1 NGRRTD
7 YLVSSRDP
15 PVGHLSVFSVSPTPI
30 FSPSAAISTSLDLVA
45 RDPDLISPGRRPFPQ
60 IRGARVAAMLTKF
73 ETKSNR
79 VKGLSFHSKRPWIL
93 ASLHSGVIQLWDYR
107 MGTLIDRFDEH
118 DGPVRGVHFH
128 KSQPL
133 FVSGG
138 DDYKI
143 KVWNY
148 KTHRCLF
155 TLLGHLDYI
164 RTVQFHDEHPWIVSA
179 SDDQTIR
186 IWNWQ
191 SRTCIS
197 VLTGHNHYVMCA
209 LFHPKEDLVV
219 SASLDQTVRVW
230 DISALRKRV
239 SPAEDILRLSQM
251 NTDLF
256 GGTDAVVKYVLE
268 GHDRGVNWAS
278 FHPTLP
284 LIVSGADDRQVK
296 LWRMNADSKAWEVD
310 TLRGHMNN
318 VSCVMFHAKQDIIV
332 SNSEDKSI
340 RIWDA
345 TKRTGIQTFRRE
357 HDRFWILAAHP
368 EMNLLAAGHDSGMIV
383 FKLERERPAF
393 SVSGDALYYVKD
405 RFLRFYEFS
414 SQKDSQVVPIRR
426 PGSVSL
432 NQGPRTL
439 SFSPTE
445 NAVLICSDADG
456 GSYELY
462 IVPKDTSGRGDYMQD
477 ARKGA
482 GASAVFVARNRFAV
496 LDKSNNQA
504 IVKNLKNE
512 IVKKSPLPVGTD
524 AIFYAG
530 TGNLLCRAEDRVAI
544 FDLQQRIVLGELQT
558 PSIKYI
564 VWSSDMESVALLAK
578 HAIVIANKKLVHRY
592 TLHETI
598 RVKSGAWDDNGVF
611 IYTTLNHIKY
621 CLPNGDSGIIKTLD
635 VLIYITKVSGSNIY
649 CLDRDGKNRVI
660 SIDST
665 EYIFKLSLFRK
676 RYDHVMSM
684 IRNSQ
689 LCGQAVIS
697 YLQQKGFP
705 EVALHFVKD
714 EKTRFNL
721 ALESGNIQIAVAAA
735 KEIDD
740 KDHWYRLGI
749 EALRQ
754 GNTSIVEY
762 AYQRTK
768 NFERLSFLYLVTGN
782 MEKLSKMLK
791 IAEMKNDV
799 MGQFHNAMYL
809 GDVQERVNILENSGH
824 LPLAYVT
831 AVTHGLKEVAD
842 RLSAELGENVPSL
855 PEGKVR
861 SLLMP
866 PASLMC
872 CGDWPLLRVMRGIFD
887 NGLDTVRA
895 GNEEEE
901 EATGA
906 DWGDEELDIVDM
918 EAVMQNAD
926 DVVAELEE
934 GVANEDNEEGGWDL
948 EDLELP
954 PDADTPKAAG
964 NARSSLFV
972 APTPGIPVSQIWI
985 QKSSLAGEHV
995 AAGNFDTAMRLL
1007 SRQLGIRNFAP
1018 MKPLFMDVFVGSHTY
1033 MHAFATTPA
1042 ISTAVE
1048 KGWSESDSP
1057 NVRGPPALVFKF
1069 SQMDEKLKAAYRA
1082 TTDGKFPEALRQFLS
1097 ILHTIP
1103 LIVVESRREV
1113 DEVKELIEIAREYVL
1128 GLKMEVT
1135 RKEIKVNSVQQQEL
1149 AAYFTNCKLQKI
1161 HMRLV
1166 LTNAMTI
1173 CYKGG
1178 NYATAA
1184 NFARMLLENRPTEI
1198 QAKKARQVLQH
1209 AGDKNDANQLNYDY
1223 RNPFVVCGATF
1234 VPIYRG
1240 QKDVSCP
1247 YCGARFVPAIEG
1259 QLCSVCELAVVGSDA
1274 SGLLCS
1280 PTQAR

>member
-1 NGRRTD
+1 
-7 YLVSSRDP
+7 
-15 PVGHLSVFSVSPTPI
+15 
-30 FSPSAAISTSLDLVA
+30 
-45 RDPDLISPGRRPFPQ
+45 
-60 IRGARVAAMLTKF
+60 MLTKF

-164 RTVQFHDEHPWIVSA
+164 RTVQFHDEYPWIVSA

-191 SRTCIS
+191 SRNCIS

-209 LFHPKEDLVV
+209 SFHPKEDLVV

-230 DISALRKRV
+230 DIGALRKKTV
-239 SPAEDILRLSQM
+239 SPADDILRLTQM
-251 NTDLF
+251 NSDLF
-256 GGTDAVVKYVLE
+256 GGVDAVVKYVLE

-278 FHPTLP
+278 FHPSLP

-296 LWRMNADSKAWEVD
+296 LWRMNDTKAWEVD

-345 TKRTGIQTFRRE
+345 TKRTGVQTFRRE

-393 SVSGDALYYVKD
+393 AVSGDSLLFVKD
-405 RFLRFYEFS
+405 RFLRSFEFS
-414 SQKDSQVVPIRR
+414 SGKDTQLIPIRR

-432 NQGPRTL
+432 NQAPRCL
-439 SFSPTE
+439 SYSPTE
-445 NAVLICSDADG
+445 NAVLVCSDADG

-462 IVPKDTSGRGDYMQD
+462 VVPKESSGRGDYAQD
-477 ARKGA
+477 AKKGS

-496 LDKSNNQA
+496 LDKSTNQA
-504 IVKNLKNE
+504 LVKNLKNE
-512 IVKKSPLPVGTD
+512 IVKKSLLPIATD

-530 TGNLLCRAEDRVAI
+530 TGNLLCRAEDRVVI
-544 FDLQQRIVLGELQT
+544 FDLQQRLLLGELQT
-558 PSIKYI
+558 PAVKYI
-564 VWSSDMESVALLAK
+564 VWSADMESIALLSK
-578 HAIVIANKKLVHRY
+578 HAIVIANKNLVHRC

-598 RVKSGAWDDNGVF
+598 RVKSGAWDENGVF

-621 CLPNGDSGIIKTLD
+621 CLPNGDNGIIKTLD
-635 VLIYITKVSGSNIY
+635 VPIYITKVSGTKIF
-649 CLDRDGKNRVI
+649 CLDRDGKSRVI
-660 SIDST
+660 AIDAS
-665 EYIFKLSLFRK
+665 EYIFKLALLRK

-689 LCGQAVIS
+689 LCGQAVIA

-714 EKTRFNL
+714 ERTRFNL
-721 ALESGNIQIAVAAA
+721 ALESGNIQIAVASA
-735 KEIDD
+735 KEIDE

-754 GNTSIVEY
+754 GNTNIVEY

-782 MEKLSKMLK
+782 MEKLAKMLK
-791 IAEMKNDV
+791 IAEIKKDV

-809 GDVQERVNILENSGH
+809 GDVKERVRILESTGH

-831 AVTHGLKEVAD
+831 AATHGLSEDAE
-842 RLSAELGENVPSL
+842 RLAAELGEGNVPIL
-855 PEGKVR
+855 PEGR
-861 SLLMP
+861 TTSLLVP
-866 PASLMC
+866 PPPVMC
-872 CGDWPLLRVMRGIFD
+872 AGDWPLLRVMRGIFEG
-887 NGLDTVRA
+887 GLETVGRRGDDVDEDADAA
-895 GNEEEE
+895 GAE
-901 EATGA
+901 
-906 DWGDEELDIVDM
+906 WGDEDLDIVNVDSVIANGDIIGDGEDG
-918 EAVMQNAD
+918 EANG
-926 DVVAELEE
+926 EE
-934 GVANEDNEEGGWDL
+934 GDEGGWEL

-954 PDADTPKAAG
+954 PEADTPKATSS
-964 NARSSLFV
+964 ARGAAMFV
-972 APTPGIPVSQIWI
+972 APQPGMPVSQIWT
-985 QKSSLAGEHV
+985 QKSSLAGEHA

-1007 SRQLGIRNFAP
+1007 SRQLGIKNFAP
-1018 MKPLFMDVFVGSHTY
+1018 LKPLFMDLHNGSHTY
-1033 MHAFATTPA
+1033 LRAFASAPVVQL
-1042 ISTAVE
+1042 AVE
-1048 KGWSESDSP
+1048 KGWTESASP

-1069 SQMDEKLKAAYRA
+1069 SQMDDKLKSAYRA
-1082 TTDGKFPEALRQFLS
+1082 TTEGKFPEALRQFMS

-1103 LIVVESRREV
+1103 LLVVDSRREV
-1113 DEVKELIEIAREYVL
+1113 DEVKELIDIAKEYVL
-1128 GLKMEVT
+1128 GLKMEVK
-1135 RKEIKVNSVQQQEL
+1135 RREMKDDPVRQMEL

-1166 LTNAMTI
+1166 LSSAMSI
-1173 CYKGG
+1173 CYSKK
-1178 NYATAA
+1178 NKATAA
-1184 NFARMLLENRPTEI
+1184 NFARMLLDNSPNEAM
-1198 QAKKARQVLQH
+1198 AKKARQVIQ
-1209 AGDKNDANQLNYDY
+1209 AAAADETELNYDF

-1247 YCGARFVPAIEG
+1247 YCGARFVLAVEG
-1259 QLCSVCELAVVGSDA
+1259 QVCNICELAVVGADA

-1280 PTQAR
+1280 PTQVR

>member
-1 NGRRTD
+1 
-7 YLVSSRDP
+7 
-15 PVGHLSVFSVSPTPI
+15 
-30 FSPSAAISTSLDLVA
+30 
-45 RDPDLISPGRRPFPQ
+45 
-60 IRGARVAAMLTKF
+60 MLTKF

-79 VKGLSFHSKRPWIL
+79 VKGLSFHPRRPWIL
-93 ASLHSGVIQLWDYR
+93 ASLHSGVIQMWDYR
-107 MGTLIDRFDEH
+107 MGTLLDRFDEH

-128 KSQPL
+128 ATQPL

-155 TLLGHLDYI
+155 TLHGHLDYI
-164 RTVQFHDEHPWIVSA
+164 RTVQFHHECPWIVSA

-191 SRTCIS
+191 SRTCVA

-209 LFHPKEDLVV
+209 SFHPKEDLVV

-230 DISALRKRV
+230 DISALRKKSV
-239 SPAEDILRLSQM
+239 SPADDILRLTQM

-256 GGTDAVVKYVLE
+256 GGVDAVVKYVLE

-296 LWRMNADSKAWEVD
+296 IWRMNDTKAWEVD

-357 HDRFWILAAHP
+357 HDRFWILSAHP

-393 SVSGDALYYVKD
+393 SVSGDTVFYVKD
-405 RFLRFYEFS
+405 RFLRFFEFTT
-414 SQKDSQVVPIRR
+414 QKEVQLAPIRR

-432 NQGPRTL
+432 NQSPKTL
-439 SFSPTE
+439 SYSPTE
-445 NAVLICSDADG
+445 NAVLICSDVDG

-462 IVPKDTSGRGDYMQD
+462 IVPKDSAGRADYLQD
-477 ARKGA
+477 AKKGA
-482 GASAVFVARNRFAV
+482 GGSAVFVARNRFAV
-496 LDKSNNQA
+496 LEKSSNQVL
-504 IVKNLKNE
+504 VKNLKNE
-512 IVKKSPLPVGTD
+512 IVKKSPLPIATD
-524 AIFYAG
+524 AIYYAG
-530 TGNLLCRAEDRVAI
+530 TGSLLCKAEDRVTI
-544 FDLQQRIVLGELQT
+544 FDLQQRLILGELQA
-558 PSIKYI
+558 PSVKYV
-564 VWSSDMESVALLAK
+564 VWSSDMESVALLSK
-578 HAIVIANKKLVHRY
+578 HAVVIANKKLVHRC

-598 RVKSGAWDDNGVF
+598 RVKSGAWDENGVF

-635 VLIYITKVSGSNIY
+635 VPIYITRVIGNNIF
-649 CLDRDGKNRVI
+649 CLDRDGKNKLVTVDA
-660 SIDST
+660 S
-665 EYIFKLSLFRK
+665 EYIFKLALLRK

-684 IRNSQ
+684 IKNSQ

-721 ALESGNIQIAVAAA
+721 ALESGNIQIAVASA

-754 GNTSIVEY
+754 GNVGIVEY

-768 NFERLSFLYLVTGN
+768 NFERLAFLYLITGY
-782 MEKLSKMLK
+782 MDKVGFMCK
-791 IAEMKNDV
+791 IAGQNNNL
-799 MGQFHNAMYL
+799 MGQFHNALYL
-809 GDVQERVNILENSGH
+809 
-824 LPLAYVT
+824 
-831 AVTHGLKEVAD
+831 D
-842 RLSAELGENVPSL
+842 R
-855 PEGKVR
+855 
-861 SLLMP
+861 
-866 PASLMC
+866 
-872 CGDWPLLRVMRGIFD
+872 
-887 NGLDTVRA
+887 
-895 GNEEEE
+895 
-901 EATGA
+901 
-906 DWGDEELDIVDM
+906 
-918 EAVMQNAD
+918 
-926 DVVAELEE
+926 
-934 GVANEDNEEGGWDL
+934 
-948 EDLELP
+948 
-954 PDADTPKAAG
+954 
-964 NARSSLFV
+964 
-972 APTPGIPVSQIWI
+972 
-985 QKSSLAGEHV
+985 
-995 AAGNFDTAMRLL
+995 
-1007 SRQLGIRNFAP
+1007 
-1018 MKPLFMDVFVGSHTY
+1018 
-1033 MHAFATTPA
+1033 
-1042 ISTAVE
+1042 
-1048 KGWSESDSP
+1048 
-1057 NVRGPPALVFKF
+1057 
-1069 SQMDEKLKAAYRA
+1069 LKAAYKA

-1103 LIVVESRREV
+1103 LIVVDSRREV
-1113 DEVKELIEIAREYVL
+1113 DEVKELIEIVREYVL
-1128 GLKMEVT
+1128 GLRMELK
-1135 RKEIKVNSVQQQEL
+1135 RKELRDDVNRQQEL
-1149 AAYFTNCKLQKI
+1149 AAYFTNCKLQRV

-1166 LTNAMTI
+1166 LGSAMGL
-1173 CYKGG
+1173 CYKQK
-1178 NYATAA
+1178 NFATAEH
-1184 NFARMLLENRPTEI
+1184 FARMLLENNPNEA
-1198 QAKKARQVLQH
+1198 QARRARQVQQQCS
-1209 AGDKNDANQLNYDY
+1209 GKKDSSELNYDY
-1223 RNPFVVCGATF
+1223 RNPFVVCGATY

-1247 YCGARFVPAIEG
+1247 YCGSWFVPSIEG
-1259 QLCSVCELAVVGSDA
+1259 QLCTICELAVVGADA
-1274 SGLLCS
+1274 SGLVCS
-1280 PTQAR
+1280 PTQLR

>member
-1 NGRRTD
+1 
-7 YLVSSRDP
+7 
-15 PVGHLSVFSVSPTPI
+15 
-30 FSPSAAISTSLDLVA
+30 
-45 RDPDLISPGRRPFPQ
+45 
-60 IRGARVAAMLTKF
+60 MLTKF

-79 VKGLSFHSKRPWIL
+79 VKGLSLHSKRPWIL

-148 KTHRCLF
+148 KLHRCLF

-164 RTVQFHDEHPWIVSA
+164 RTVQFHHECPWIVSA

-209 LFHPKEDLVV
+209 SFHPKEDLVV

-230 DISALRKRV
+230 DIGALRKK
-239 SPAEDILRLSQM
+239 SAAPADDILRLSQM

-256 GGTDAVVKYVLE
+256 GGVDAVVKYVLE
-268 GHDRGVNWAS
+268 GHDRGVNWAA

-296 LWRMNADSKAWEVD
+296 LWRMNDTKAWEVD

-340 RIWDA
+340 RVWDV
-345 TKRTGIQTFRRE
+345 TKRTGVQTFRRE
-357 HDRFWILAAHP
+357 HDRFWILASHP

-393 SVSGDALYYVKD
+393 SVSGDSLFYAKD

-414 SQKDSQVVPIRR
+414 TQRDTQVIAIRR
-426 PGSVSL
+426 PGSTSL
-432 NQGPRTL
+432 NQGPRAL
-439 SFSPTE
+439 SYSPTE
-445 NAVLICSDADG
+445 NAVLICSDVDG

-462 IVPKDTSGRGDYMQD
+462 VVPKDSIGRSDTVQE
-477 ARKGA
+477 AKKGL

-496 LDKSNNQA
+496 LEKSTNQVL
-504 IVKNLKNE
+504 VKNLKNE
-512 IVKKSPLPVGTD
+512 TVKKSSLPIAAD

-530 TGNLLCRAEDRVAI
+530 TGNLLCRAEDRVVI
-544 FDLQQRIVLGELQT
+544 FDLQQRSLIGDLQT
-558 PSIKYI
+558 PFVKYV
-564 VWSSDMESVALLAK
+564 VWSNDMETVALLSK
-578 HAIVIANKKLVHRY
+578 HAIVIASKKLVHQC

-621 CLPNGDSGIIKTLD
+621 CLPNGDSGIIRTLD
-635 VLIYITKVSGSNIY
+635 VPIYITKVSGNTIF
-649 CLDRDGKNRVI
+649 CLDRDGKNKIIVI
-660 SIDST
+660 DAT
-665 EYIFKLSLFRK
+665 EYIFKLSLMK
-676 RYDHVMSM
+676 KKYDHVMSM

-689 LCGQAVIS
+689 LCGQAMIA

-714 EKTRFNL
+714 ERTRFNL
-721 ALESGNIQIAVAAA
+721 ALESGNIQIAVASA
-735 KEIDD
+735 KEIDE
-740 KDHWYRLGI
+740 KDHWYRLGV

-754 GNTSIVEY
+754 GNAGIVEY

-768 NFERLSFLYLVTGN
+768 NFERLSFLYLITGN

-791 IAEMKNDV
+791 IAEVKNDV
-799 MGQFHNAMYL
+799 MGQFHNALYL
-809 GDVQERVNILENSGH
+809 GDVRERVKILENAGH
-824 LPLAYVT
+824 LPLAYIT
-831 AVTHGLKEVAD
+831 ASTHGLQDVAE
-842 RLSAELGENVPSL
+842 RLATELGDNVPVL
-855 PEGKVR
+855 PEGKVP

-866 PASLMC
+866 PPPILC
-872 CGDWPLLRVMRGIFD
+872 GGDWPLLRVMRGIFEG
-887 NGLDTVRA
+887 GLDNIGRGA
-895 GNEEEE
+895 PDEDEEV
-901 EATGA
+901 ADA
-906 DWGDEELDIVDM
+906 DWGEELDVDDM
-918 EAVMQNAD
+918 NGLQNG
-926 DVVAELEE
+926 DVSAILEDGE
-934 GVANEDNEEGGWDL
+934 GPEENDEEGGWDL
-948 EDLELP
+948 EDLDLP
-954 PDADTPKAAG
+954 PEADTPKVSA
-964 NARSSLFV
+964 NARSVFV
-972 APTPGIPVSQIWI
+972 APTPGMPVSQIWI
-985 QKSSLAGEHV
+985 QRSSLAAEHA

-1007 SRQLGIRNFAP
+1007 SRQLGIRNFVPLKP
-1018 MKPLFMDVFVGSHTY
+1018 MFIDLHCGSHTY
-1033 MHAFATTPA
+1033 LMAFSCAPVL
-1042 ISTAVE
+1042 SLAVE
-1048 KGWSESDSP
+1048 RGWNESSSP
-1057 NVRGPPALVFKF
+1057 NVRGPPALVYNF
-1069 SQMDEKLKAAYRA
+1069 SQLEEKLKAAYKA
-1082 TTDGKFPEALRQFLS
+1082 TTAGKFTEALRLFLG

-1103 LIVVESRREV
+1103 LIVVDSRREV
-1113 DEVKELIEIAREYVL
+1113 DEVKELIIIVKEYVL
-1128 GLKMEVT
+1128 GLQMELK
-1135 RKEIKVNSVQQQEL
+1135 RKEMKDNPVRQQEL
-1149 AAYFTNCKLQKI
+1149 AAYFTHCNLQLP
-1161 HMRLV
+1161 HLRLA
-1166 LTNAMTI
+1166 LQNAMTV
-1173 CYKGG
+1173 CFRAK
-1178 NYATAA
+1178 NLSTAA
-1184 NFARMLLENRPTEI
+1184 NFARRLLESNPTEQ
-1198 QAKKARQVLQH
+1198 QAKTARQVLQ
-1209 AGDKNDANQLNYDY
+1209 AAERNMKDASQLNYDF
-1223 RNPFVVCGATF
+1223 RNPFVVCGATY

-1240 QKDVSCP
+1240 QKDMLCP
-1247 YCGARFVPAIEG
+1247 YCSSRFVPSQEG
-1259 QLCSVCELAVVGSDA
+1259 QLCTVCDLAVVGADA

-1280 PTQAR
+1280 PSQIR

>member
-1 NGRRTD
+1 
-7 YLVSSRDP
+7 
-15 PVGHLSVFSVSPTPI
+15 
-30 FSPSAAISTSLDLVA
+30 
-45 RDPDLISPGRRPFPQ
+45 
-60 IRGARVAAMLTKF
+60 MLTKF

-148 KTHRCLF
+148 KTCRCLF

-164 RTVQFHDEHPWIVSA
+164 RTVQFHHEHPWIVSA

-209 LFHPKEDLVV
+209 SFHPKEDLVV

-230 DISALRKRV
+230 DISALKKKSA
-239 SPAEDILRLSQM
+239 SPGDDMLRLNQM

-256 GGTDAVVKYVLE
+256 GGVDAVVKYVLE

-278 FHPTLP
+278 FHPSLP

-296 LWRMNADSKAWEVD
+296 LWRMNDTKAWEVD

-318 VSCVMFHAKQDIIV
+318 VSCVMFHSKQDIIV

-340 RIWDA
+340 RVWDA

-357 HDRFWILAAHP
+357 LDRFWILAAHP

-393 SVSGDALYYVKD
+393 ALSGDSLFYTKE

-414 SQKDSQVVPIRR
+414 SQRDTQVIPIRR
-426 PGSVSL
+426 PGTTNS
-432 NQGPRTL
+432 NQSPRTM
-439 SFSPTE
+439 SYSPTE
-445 NAVLICSDADG
+445 NAVLLCSDVDG

-462 IVPKDTSGRGDYMQD
+462 IIPKDSISRGDSVPE
-477 ARKGA
+477 AKRGA
-482 GASAVFVARNRFAV
+482 GGSAVFVARNRFAV
-496 LDKSNNQA
+496 LDRSNNQVL
-504 IVKNLKNE
+504 VKNLSNE
-512 IVKKSPLPVGTD
+512 IVKKSGLPTAAD

-530 TGNLLCRAEDRVAI
+530 TGNLLCRAEDRVYI
-544 FDLQQRIVLGELQT
+544 FDLQQRLVLGELQT
-558 PSIKYI
+558 PFIKYI
-564 VWSSDMESVALLAK
+564 VWSNDMESVALLSK
-578 HAIVIANKKLVHRY
+578 HAIVIASKKLVHQC

-621 CLPNGDSGIIKTLD
+621 CLPNGDSGIIRTLD
-635 VLIYITKVSGSNIY
+635 VPIYITKVSAGTVF

-660 SIDST
+660 KIDAT
-665 EYIFKLSLFRK
+665 EYIFKLSLLK
-676 RYDHVMSM
+676 KQYDNVMKM
-684 IRNSQ
+684 IRGSQ
-689 LCGQAVIS
+689 LCGQAMIA

-714 EKTRFNL
+714 ERTRFNL
-721 ALESGNIQIAVAAA
+721 ALESGNIQIAVASA
-735 KEIDD
+735 KEIDE
-740 KDHWYRLGI
+740 KDHWYRLGV

-754 GNTSIVEY
+754 GNAGIVEY

-768 NFERLSFLYLVTGN
+768 NFERLSFLYLITGN
-782 MEKLSKMLK
+782 MDKLTKMLK
-791 IAEMKNDV
+791 IAEVKNDV
-799 MGQFHNAMYL
+799 MGQFHNALYL
-809 GDVQERVNILENSGH
+809 GDVRERVKILENAGH
-824 LPLAYVT
+824 LPLAY
-831 AVTHGLKEVAD
+831 AAASAHGLEDIAE
-842 RLSAELGENVPSL
+842 RLAAELGDSVPTL
-855 PEGKVR
+855 PEGKKT

-866 PASLMC
+866 PMPLL
-872 CGDWPLLRVMRGIFD
+872 CGADWPLLRVMKGIFEG
-887 NGLDTVRA
+887 GLDSTGR
-895 GNEEEE
+895 GNADEEEMD
-901 EATGA
+901 GQG
-906 DWGDEELDIVDM
+906 DWEEELDVVDITGLENGDVIAM
-918 EAVMQNAD
+918 E
-926 DVVAELEE
+926 DVEE
-934 GVANEDNEEGGWDL
+934 GAEDGDEEGGWDL

-954 PDADTPKAAG
+954 PDVETPRPSSVQ
-964 NARSSLFV
+964 ARSSVFV
-972 APTPGIPVSQIWI
+972 APTPGMPVSQIWV
-985 QKSSLAGEHV
+985 QKSSIAGEHV

-1007 SRQLGIRNFAP
+1007 NRQLGIRNFAP
-1018 MKPLFMDVFVGSHTY
+1018 LKSLFLDLHTGSHAY
-1033 MHAFATTPA
+1033 LRAFSSAPVVSLA
-1042 ISTAVE
+1042 IE
-1048 KGWSESDSP
+1048 RGWNESASP
-1057 NVRGPPALVFKF
+1057 NVRGLPALIINF
-1069 SQMDEKLKAAYRA
+1069 SQLDEKLKAGYRA
-1082 TTDGKFPEALRQFLS
+1082 TTSGKFSEALRLFLS
-1097 ILHTIP
+1097 ILHSIP

-1113 DEVKELIEIAREYVL
+1113 DEVKELITIAKEYVL
-1128 GLKMEVT
+1128 GLQVELKRREMKDNPV
-1135 RKEIKVNSVQQQEL
+1135 RQQEL
-1149 AAYFTNCKLQKI
+1149 AAYFTHCNLQTP
-1161 HMRLV
+1161 HLRLA
-1166 LTNAMTI
+1166 LQNAMTV
-1173 CYKGG
+1173 CYKAK
-1178 NYATAA
+1178 NLATAA
-1184 NFARMLLENRPTEI
+1184 NFARRLLEMNPTLES
-1198 QAKKARQVLQH
+1198 QAKTARQVLQ
-1209 AGDKNDANQLNYDY
+1209 AAERNMKDVSELNYDF
-1223 RNPFVVCGATF
+1223 RNPFTTCGATY

-1247 YCGARFVPAIEG
+1247 YCSAKFVPSQEG
-1259 QLCSVCELAVVGSDA
+1259 QLCAVCDLAVVGADA

-1280 PTQAR
+1280 PTQVR

>member
-1 NGRRTD
+1 
-7 YLVSSRDP
+7 
-15 PVGHLSVFSVSPTPI
+15 
-30 FSPSAAISTSLDLVA
+30 
-45 RDPDLISPGRRPFPQ
+45 
-60 IRGARVAAMLTKF
+60 MLTKF

-128 KSQPL
+128 NSQPL

-148 KTHRCLF
+148 KMHRCLF

-164 RTVQFHDEHPWIVSA
+164 RTVQFHHENPWIVSA

-209 LFHPKEDLVV
+209 TFHPKEDIVV

-230 DISALRKRV
+230 DIGSLKRKAGP
-239 SPAEDILRLSQM
+239 PADDILRLSQM

-256 GGTDAVVKYVLE
+256 GGVDAVVKYVLE
-268 GHDRGVNWAS
+268 GHDRGVNWAA

-296 LWRMNADSKAWEVD
+296 LWRMNDTKAWEVD

-340 RIWDA
+340 RVWDA

-357 HDRFWILAAHP
+357 HDRFWILATHP

-393 SVSGDALYYVKD
+393 AVSGDSLFYTKD

-414 SQKDSQVVPIRR
+414 TQRETQILTIRR
-426 PGSVSL
+426 PGSSSL
-432 NQGPRTL
+432 NQCPKTL
-439 SFSPTE
+439 SYSPSE
-445 NAVLICSDADG
+445 NAILLCSDVDG

-462 IVPKDTSGRGDYMQD
+462 CISKDGTKDSFGRGDMQD
-477 ARKGA
+477 PKKGL
-482 GASAVFVARNRFAV
+482 GGSAVFVARNRFAV
-496 LDKSNNQA
+496 LDKGSNQVS
-504 IVKNLKNE
+504 VKNLKNE
-512 IVKKSPLPVGTD
+512 LVKKSALPTAAD

-530 TGNLLCRAEDRVAI
+530 TGNLLCRSEDRVFI
-544 FDLQQRIVLGELQT
+544 FDLQQRIVLGDLQT
-558 PSIKYI
+558 PFIKYV
-564 VWSSDMESVALLAK
+564 VWSNDMENVALLSK
-578 HAIVIANKKLVHRY
+578 HAIVIASKKLVHQC

-598 RVKSGAWDDNGVF
+598 RVKSGAWDDNGIF

-635 VLIYITKVSGSNIY
+635 VPIYITKVIGNTIF
-649 CLDRDGKNRVI
+649 CLGRDGKNKAITV
-660 SIDST
+660 DAT
-665 EYIFKLSLFRK
+665 EYIFKLSLLK
-676 RYDHVMSM
+676 KKYDHVMNM

-689 LCGQAVIS
+689 LCGQAVIA

-714 EKTRFNL
+714 ERIRFNL
-721 ALESGNIQIAVAAA
+721 ALESGNIQIAVASATA
-735 KEIDD
+735 IDE
-740 KDHWYRLGI
+740 KDHWYRLGV

-754 GNTSIVEY
+754 GNSGIVEY

-768 NFERLSFLYLVTGN
+768 NFERLSFLYLINGN
-782 MEKLSKMLK
+782 VDKLSKMLK
-791 IAEMKNDV
+791 IAEVKNDV
-799 MGQFHNAMYL
+799 MGQFHNALYM
-809 GDVQERVNILENSGH
+809 GDIKERVKILENVGH
-824 LPLAYVT
+824 LPLAYIT
-831 AVTHGLKEVAD
+831 ASVHGLHDVAE
-842 RLSAELGENVPSL
+842 RLAAELGDNVPSF
-855 PEGKVR
+855 PKGKVQ
-861 SLLMP
+861 SLLIP
-866 PASLMC
+866 PSPVLC
-872 CGDWPLLRVMRGIFD
+872 GGDWPLLRVMRGIFD
-887 NGLDTVRA
+887 GGFNNTDRDA
-895 GNEEEE
+895 DDEEY
-901 EATGA
+901 EAADG
-906 DWGDEELDIVDM
+906 DWGEELDMVDVDALQNGDVAAILD
-918 EAVMQNAD
+918 AVE
-926 DVVAELEE
+926 VAE
-934 GVANEDNEEGGWDL
+934 EDDEEGGWDL

-954 PDADTPKAAG
+954 PEADTPKVSVSS
-964 NARSSLFV
+964 RSSVFV
-972 APTPGIPVSQIWI
+972 APTPGMAVSQIWI
-985 QKSSLAGEHV
+985 QRSSLAADHV

-1007 SRQLGIRNFAP
+1007 NRQLGIRNFD
-1018 MKPLFMDVFVGSHTY
+1018 PLKSMFLDLHTGSHSY
-1033 MHAFATTPA
+1033 LRAFSSAPVVA
-1042 ISTAVE
+1042 IAVE
-1048 KGWSESDSP
+1048 RGWSESSSP
-1057 NVRGPPALVFKF
+1057 NVRGPPALPFKL
-1069 SQMDEKLKAAYRA
+1069 SQLDEKLKAGYKS
-1082 TTDGKFPEALRQFLS
+1082 TTSGKFTDALRTFIN

-1113 DEVKELIEIAREYVL
+1113 DDVKELIVIVKEYVL
-1128 GLKMEVT
+1128 GLRMELK
-1135 RKEIKVNSVQQQEL
+1135 RREIKDDPARQQEL
-1149 AAYFTNCKLQKI
+1149 AAYFTHCNLQVP
-1161 HMRLV
+1161 HLRLA
-1166 LTNAMTI
+1166 LLNAMTV
-1173 CYKGG
+1173 CYKAK
-1178 NYATAA
+1178 NLSTAA
-1184 NFARMLLENRPTEI
+1184 NFARRLLETNPTVEN
-1198 QAKKARQVLQH
+1198 QAKTARQVL
-1209 AGDKNDANQLNYDY
+1209 AAAEKNMTDVLQLNYDF
-1223 RNPFVVCGATF
+1223 RNPFVICGATY

-1247 YCGARFVPAIEG
+1247 YCTSRFVPTLEG
-1259 QLCSVCELAVVGSDA
+1259 QLCAVCELSVVGADA

-1280 PTQAR
+1280 PSQIR

>member
-1 NGRRTD
+1 
-7 YLVSSRDP
+7 
-15 PVGHLSVFSVSPTPI
+15 
-30 FSPSAAISTSLDLVA
+30 
-45 RDPDLISPGRRPFPQ
+45 
-60 IRGARVAAMLTKF
+60 MLTKF

-79 VKGLSFHSKRPWIL
+79 VKGLSFHNKRPWIL

-148 KTHRCLF
+148 KMHRCLF

-164 RTVQFHDEHPWIVSA
+164 RTVQFHHEYPWIVSA

-209 LFHPKEDLVV
+209 SFHPKEDLLV

-230 DISALRKRV
+230 DIGALRKKTV
-239 SPAEDILRLSQM
+239 SPADDILRLSQM

-256 GGTDAVVKYVLE
+256 GSVDAVVKYVLE
-268 GHDRGVNWAS
+268 GHDRGVNWAA

-296 LWRMNADSKAWEVD
+296 LWRMNDTKAWEVD

-332 SNSEDKSI
+332 SNSEDRSI
-340 RIWDA
+340 RVWDV
-345 TKRTGIQTFRRE
+345 TKRTGVQTFRRE
-357 HDRFWILAAHP
+357 HDRFWILSCHP

-393 SVSGDALYYVKD
+393 AVSGDSLFYAKD
-405 RFLRFYEFS
+405 RFLRFFEFS
-414 SQKDSQVVPIRR
+414 TQRDTQVIPIRR
-426 PGSVSL
+426 PGSTSL
-432 NQGPRTL
+432 NQSPRTL
-439 SFSPTE
+439 SYSPTE
-445 NAVLICSDADG
+445 NAVLLCSDVDG

-462 IVPKDTSGRGDYMQD
+462 VIPRDNIGRGDNMQE
-477 ARKGA
+477 AKRGI
-482 GASAVFVARNRFAV
+482 GGSAVFIARNRFAV
-496 LDKSNNQA
+496 LEKIGNKV

-512 IVKKSPLPVGTD
+512 AVKNVELKFPAD

-530 TGNLLCRAEDRVAI
+530 TGNVLCRAEDRVHI
-544 FDLQQRIVLGELQT
+544 FDLQQRAVLGELQT
-558 PSIKYI
+558 PFIKYV
-564 VWSSDMESVALLAK
+564 VWSNDMECVALLSK
-578 HAIVIANKKLVHRY
+578 HAIVIAGKKLVHQC

-611 IYTTLNHIKY
+611 IYTTLNHVKY
-621 CLPNGDSGIIKTLD
+621 CLPNGDSGIIRTLD
-635 VLIYITKVSGSNIY
+635 VPIYITKVSGNTLF
-649 CLDRDGKNRVI
+649 CLDRDGKNRSIVI
-660 SIDST
+660 DAT
-665 EYIFKLSLFRK
+665 EYMFKLSLLRK

-689 LCGQAVIS
+689 LCGQAMIA

-721 ALESGNIQIAVAAA
+721 ALESGNIQIAVASA
-735 KEIDD
+735 KEIDE
-740 KDHWYRLGI
+740 KDHWYKLGV

-754 GNTSIVEY
+754 GNAGIVEY

-768 NFERLSFLYLVTGN
+768 NFERLSFLYLITGN

-791 IAEMKNDV
+791 IAEVKNDV
-799 MGQFHNAMYL
+799 MGQFHNALYL
-809 GDVQERVNILENSGH
+809 GDVQERVKILENVGH
-824 LPLAYVT
+824 LPLAYIT
-831 AVTHGLKEVAD
+831 AKTHGLQDAAE
-842 RLSAELGENVPSL
+842 RLAAELGDNIPSL
-855 PEGKVR
+855 PEGKEP

-866 PASLMC
+866 PTPIMC
-872 CGDWPLLRVMRGIFD
+872 AGDWPLLRVMKGIFEG
-887 NGLDTVRA
+887 GLDNVGTGA
-895 GNEEEE
+895 AEEEE
-901 EATGA
+901 DADGA
-906 DWGDEELDIVDM
+906 WGEDLDMVDADGL
-918 EAVMQNAD
+918 ENGDVTAV
-926 DVVAELEE
+926 LEDGE
-934 GVANEDNEEGGWDL
+934 GAEDNEEEGGWEL

-954 PDADTPKAAG
+954 PEADTPRASV
-964 NARSSLFV
+964 NARSSVFV
-972 APTPGIPVSQIWI
+972 APTPGMPVSQIWI
-985 QKSSLAGEHV
+985 QRSSLAAEHA

-1018 MKPLFMDVFVGSHTY
+1018 LKSMFLDLHAGSHSY
-1033 MHAFATTPA
+1033 VRAFSLAPVV
-1042 ISTAVE
+1042 SLAVE
-1048 KGWSESDSP
+1048 RGRNESANP
-1057 NVRGPPALVFKF
+1057 NVRGPPALVFNF
-1069 SQMDEKLKAAYRA
+1069 SQLEEKLKMGYKA
-1082 TTDGKFPEALRQFLS
+1082 TTSGKFTEALRVFIS

-1113 DEVKELIEIAREYVL
+1113 DEVKELIIIVKEYVL
-1128 GLKMEVT
+1128 GLKMELKRRELKDDPV
-1135 RKEIKVNSVQQQEL
+1135 RQQEL
-1149 AAYFTNCKLQKI
+1149 AAYFTHCNLQMP
-1161 HMRLV
+1161 HLRLA
-1166 LTNAMTI
+1166 LLNAMTV
-1173 CYKGG
+1173 CYKAK
-1178 NYATAA
+1178 NLATAA
-1184 NFARMLLENRPTEI
+1184 NFAQRLIETNPQNET
-1198 QAKKARQVLQH
+1198 QARTARQVLQ
-1209 AGDKNDANQLNYDY
+1209 AAERNMNDASELNYDF
-1223 RNPFVVCGATF
+1223 RNPFVTCGATYL
-1234 VPIYRG
+1234 PIYRG

-1247 YCGARFVPAIEG
+1247 YCSSRFVLSQEG
-1259 QLCSVCELAVVGSDA
+1259 QLCSVCDLSVVGADA

-1280 PTQAR
+1280 PSQIR

>member
-1 NGRRTD
+1 
-7 YLVSSRDP
+7 
-15 PVGHLSVFSVSPTPI
+15 
-30 FSPSAAISTSLDLVA
+30 
-45 RDPDLISPGRRPFPQ
+45 
-60 IRGARVAAMLTKF
+60 MLTKF

-107 MGTLIDRFDEH
+107 MGTLIDKFDEH

-148 KTHRCLF
+148 KLHRCLF
-155 TLLGHLDYI
+155 TFLGHLDYI
-164 RTVQFHDEHPWIVSA
+164 RTVQFHHEYPWIVSA

-209 LFHPKEDLVV
+209 SFHPKEDLVV
-219 SASLDQTVRVW
+219 SASLDQT
-230 DISALRKRV
+230 
-239 SPAEDILRLSQM
+239 M

-256 GGTDAVVKYVLE
+256 GGVDVVVKYVLE
-268 GHDRGVNWAS
+268 GHDRGVNWAA

-296 LWRMNADSKAWEVD
+296 LWRMNDTKAWEVD

-340 RIWDA
+340 RVWDV
-345 TKRTGIQTFRRE
+345 TKRTGVQTFRRE
-357 HDRFWILAAHP
+357 HDRFWILASHP

-393 SVSGDALYYVKD
+393 SISGDSMFYAKD
-405 RFLRFYEFS
+405 RFLRFFEFPT
-414 SQKDSQVVPIRR
+414 QKDTQVIPIRR
-426 PGSVSL
+426 PGSTSL

-439 SFSPTE
+439 SYSPTE
-445 NAVLICSDADG
+445 SAVILCSDVDG

-462 IVPKDTSGRGDYMQD
+462 VVPKDSMGRGDSMQE
-477 ARKGA
+477 AKRGT
-482 GASAVFVARNRFAV
+482 GGSAIFVARNRFAV
-496 LDKSNNQA
+496 LDKSNNQVL
-504 IVKNLKNE
+504 VKNLKNE
-512 IVKKSPLPVGTD
+512 IIKKSSIPIAAD

-530 TGNLLCRAEDRVAI
+530 TGNLLCRAEDRVVI
-544 FDLQQRIVLGELQT
+544 FDLQQQRIVLVRDLCT
-558 PSIKYI
+558 SAPFTRPS
-564 VWSSDMESVALLAK
+564 V
-578 HAIVIANKKLVHRY
+578 
-592 TLHETI
+592 

-621 CLPNGDSGIIKTLD
+621 CLPNGDSGIIRTLD
-635 VLIYITKVSGSNIY
+635 VPIYITKVSGNNIF
-649 CLDRDGKNRVI
+649 CLDRDGKNKVI
-660 SIDST
+660 VIDAT
-665 EYIFKLSLFRK
+665 EYIFKLSLIKKKF
-676 RYDHVMSM
+676 DNVMSM

-689 LCGQAVIS
+689 LCGQAMIA

-721 ALESGNIQIAVAAA
+721 ALESGNIQIAVASA
-735 KEIDD
+735 KEIDE
-740 KDHWYRLGI
+740 KDHWYRLGV

-754 GNTSIVEY
+754 GNAGIVEY
-762 AYQRTK
+762 TYQKTK
-768 NFERLSFLYLVTGN
+768 NFERLSFLYLITGN

-791 IAEMKNDV
+791 IAEVKNDV
-799 MGQFHNAMYL
+799 MGQFHNALYL
-809 GDVQERVNILENSGH
+809 GDVRERVKILENAGH
-824 LPLAYVT
+824 LPLAYIT
-831 AVTHGLKEVAD
+831 ASVHGLADVAE
-842 RLSAELGENVPSL
+842 RLSTELGDNVPAL
-855 PEGKVR
+855 PEGKVP

-866 PASLMC
+866 PDPIL
-872 CGDWPLLRVMRGIFD
+872 CGADWPLLRVMKGIFEG
-887 NGLDTVRA
+887 GLDNI
-895 GNEEEE
+895 GKGSPDEDE
-901 EATGA
+901 EAADA
-906 DWGDEELDIVDM
+906 DWGEELDIVDVDDLQNGDI
-918 EAVMQNAD
+918 EAVLED
-926 DVVAELEE
+926 GDVPEND
-934 GVANEDNEEGGWDL
+934 GEGGWDL

-954 PDADTPKAAG
+954 PEADTPKASV
-964 NARSSLFV
+964 NARVFV
-972 APTPGIPVSQIWI
+972 APTPGMPVHQIWI
-985 QKSSLAGEHV
+985 QRSSLAAEHA

-1018 MKPLFMDVFVGSHTY
+1018 LKPMFLGLHTGSHSFLRT
-1033 MHAFATTPA
+1033 FASSPVL
-1042 ISTAVE
+1042 SLAVE
-1048 KGWSESDSP
+1048 RGWSESASP
-1057 NVRGPPALVFKF
+1057 NVRGPPALVFNS
-1069 SQMDEKLKAAYRA
+1069 SQLEEKLKAAYKA
-1082 TTDGKFPEALRQFLS
+1082 TTTGKFTEALRLFLS

-1113 DEVKELIEIAREYVL
+1113 DEVKELVVIVKEYVL
-1128 GLKMEVT
+1128 GLQMELK
-1135 RKEIKVNSVQQQEL
+1135 RKESKVDPVRQQEL
-1149 AAYFTNCKLQKI
+1149 AAYFTHCNLQTP
-1161 HMRLV
+1161 HLRLA
-1166 LTNAMTI
+1166 LQNAMTV
-1173 CYKGG
+1173 CFRAK
-1178 NYATAA
+1178 NLSTAA
-1184 NFARMLLENRPTEI
+1184 NFARRLLETNPTNEN
-1198 QAKKARQVLQH
+1198 QAKMARQVLQ
-1209 AGDKNDANQLNYDY
+1209 AAEKNMKDVSQLLNYDF
-1223 RNPFVVCGATF
+1223 RNPFVVCGATY

-1247 YCGARFVPAIEG
+1247 YCSSRFVPSQDG
-1259 QLCSVCELAVVGSDA
+1259 QLCTVCDLAVVGADA

-1280 PTQAR
+1280 PSQIR

>member
-1 NGRRTD
+1 
-7 YLVSSRDP
+7 
-15 PVGHLSVFSVSPTPI
+15 
-30 FSPSAAISTSLDLVA
+30 
-45 RDPDLISPGRRPFPQ
+45 
-60 IRGARVAAMLTKF
+60 MLTKF

-79 VKGLSFHSKRPWIL
+79 VKGLSLHSKRPWIL

-148 KTHRCLF
+148 KLHRCLF

-164 RTVQFHDEHPWIVSA
+164 RTVQFHHEYPWIVSA

-209 LFHPKEDLVV
+209 SFHPKEDLVV

-230 DISALRKRV
+230 DIGALRKKTV
-239 SPAEDILRLSQM
+239 SPADDILRLSQM

-256 GGTDAVVKYVLE
+256 GGVDAVVKYVLE
-268 GHDRGVNWAS
+268 GHDRGVNWAA

-296 LWRMNADSKAWEVD
+296 MWRMNDTKAWEVD

-340 RIWDA
+340 RIWDV
-345 TKRTGIQTFRRE
+345 TKRTGVQTFRRE
-357 HDRFWILAAHP
+357 HDRFWILASHP

-393 SVSGDALYYVKD
+393 SISGDSMFYAKD
-405 RFLRFYEFS
+405 RFLRFYEFPT
-414 SQKDSQVVPIRR
+414 QKDTQVIPIRR
-426 PGSVSL
+426 PGSTSL

-439 SFSPTE
+439 SYSPTE
-445 NAVLICSDADG
+445 NAVLLCSDVDG

-462 IVPKDTSGRGDYMQD
+462 VVPKDSMGRGDSMQE
-477 ARKGA
+477 AKRGT
-482 GASAVFVARNRFAV
+482 GGSAVFVARNRFAV
-496 LDKSNNQA
+496 LDKSNNQVL
-504 IVKNLKNE
+504 VKNLKNE
-512 IVKKSPLPVGTD
+512 IIKKSSIPIAAD

-530 TGNLLCRAEDRVAI
+530 TGNLLCRAEDRVVI
-544 FDLQQRIVLGELQT
+544 FDLQQRIVLGDLQT
-558 PSIKYI
+558 PFVKYI
-564 VWSSDMESVALLAK
+564 VWSNDMESVALLSK
-578 HAIVIANKKLVHRY
+578 HAIVIASKRLVHQC

-621 CLPNGDSGIIKTLD
+621 CLPNGDSGIIRTLD
-635 VLIYITKVSGSNIY
+635 VPIYITKVSGNNIF
-649 CLDRDGKNRVI
+649 CLDRDGKNKVI
-660 SIDST
+660 VIDAT
-665 EYIFKLSLFRK
+665 EYIFKLSLIK
-676 RYDHVMSM
+676 KKYDNVMSM

-689 LCGQAVIS
+689 LCGQAMIA

-721 ALESGNIQIAVAAA
+721 ALESGNIQIAVASA
-735 KEIDD
+735 KEIDE
-740 KDHWYRLGI
+740 KDHWYRLGV

-754 GNTSIVEY
+754 GNTGIVEY
-762 AYQRTK
+762 AYQKTK
-768 NFERLSFLYLVTGN
+768 NFERLSFLYLITGY

-791 IAEMKNDV
+791 IAEVKNDV
-799 MGQFHNAMYL
+799 MGQFHNALYL
-809 GDVQERVNILENSGH
+809 GDVRERVKILENAGH
-824 LPLAYVT
+824 LPLAYIT
-831 AVTHGLKEVAD
+831 ASVHGLEDVAE
-842 RLSAELGENVPSL
+842 RLSTELGDNVPAL
-855 PEGKVR
+855 PEGKVP

-866 PASLMC
+866 PAPIL
-872 CGDWPLLRVMRGIFD
+872 CGGSPDED
-887 NGLDTVRA
+887 
-895 GNEEEE
+895 E
-901 EATGA
+901 EAADA
-906 DWGDEELDIVDM
+906 DWGEELDMVDVDDLQNGDI
-918 EAVMQNAD
+918 EAV
-926 DVVAELEE
+926 LEDGE
-934 GVANEDNEEGGWDL
+934 VPEENDGEGGWDL
-948 EDLELP
+948 ERIWSFLLRQILQRLLSMPEF
-954 PDADTPKAAG
+954 
-964 NARSSLFV
+964 FV
-972 APTPGIPVSQIWI
+972 APTLGMPVHQIWI
-985 QKSSLAGEHV
+985 QRSSLAAEHA

-1018 MKPLFMDVFVGSHTY
+1018 LKPMFLDLHTGSHSFLR
-1033 MHAFATTPA
+1033 AFASSPVL
-1042 ISTAVE
+1042 SLAVE
-1048 KGWSESDSP
+1048 RGWSESASP
-1057 NVRGPPALVFKF
+1057 NVRGPPALVFNS
-1069 SQMDEKLKAAYRA
+1069 SQLEEKLKAAYKA
-1082 TTDGKFPEALRQFLS
+1082 TTTGKFTEALRLFLG

-1113 DEVKELIEIAREYVL
+1113 DEVKELVVIVKEYVL
-1128 GLKMEVT
+1128 GLQMELK
-1135 RKEIKVNSVQQQEL
+1135 RKEIKDNPVRQQEL
-1149 AAYFTNCKLQKI
+1149 AAYFTHCNLQTP
-1161 HMRLV
+1161 HLRLA
-1166 LTNAMTI
+1166 LQNAMTV
-1173 CYKGG
+1173 CFRAK
-1178 NYATAA
+1178 NLSTAA
-1184 NFARMLLENRPTEI
+1184 NFARRLLETNPMNEN
-1198 QAKKARQVLQH
+1198 QAKMARQVLQ
-1209 AGDKNDANQLNYDY
+1209 AAEKNLKDVSQLNYDF
-1223 RNPFVVCGATF
+1223 RNPFVVCGATY
-1234 VPIYRG
+1234 VPIYQG
-1240 QKDVSCP
+1240 QKYVSCP
-1247 YCGARFVPAIEG
+1247 YCSSRFVPSQDG
-1259 QLCSVCELAVVGSDA
+1259 QLCTVCDLAVVGADA

-1280 PTQAR
+1280 PSQIK